1 MYVCVSL
8 SVFRKQNLKL
18 KREIRDYI
26 STQVILTL
34 DNKLSPF
41 SFQFSLTKI
50 LLKIT
55 DDKIELSVGKHLKH
69 SKWTLNHEPIKNLV
83 PLVIKPY

>member
-1 MYVCVSL
+1 M
-8 SVFRKQNLKL
+8 KL
-18 KREIRDYI
+18 KGNQRLHKHTK
-26 STQVILTL
+26 SFLTL

-69 SKWTLNHEPIKNLV
+69 SKWTLNHEPIKSLV
-83 PLVIKPY
+83 PLVISHTNLMIIIKMAY

>member
-1 MYVCVSL
+1 MPKRFVSIIININNNH
-8 SVFRKQNLKL
+8 SSYQIV
-18 KREIRDYI
+18 
-26 STQVILTL
+26 L
-34 DNKLSPF
+34 DSANSKLSPF